1 MTELH
6 APKAA
11 MHGTLGSDAW
21 AAPRCVMS
29 FHAPARSTFTR
40 IEASEYEDA
49 PEVLRAKVQA
59 LAALV
64 RESRACVA
72 FTGAGISTA
81 AGIDDYATKGRE
93 QSATRERAAVRDW
106 KDAAPTV
113 AHKVLTGMYRQG
125 RLHHW
130 VQQNHDSL
138 PQKAGY
144 PQHALNEI
152 HGSLHDPS
160 NPIVPYE
167 GTLRDDLY
175 AWLEHWERRCDL
187 VLALGTSLSGFNVDR
202 LAETAAQRAG
212 LVIVNLQRTQY
223 DELSNLR
230 IFAKLDTVFA
240 MLAEELGV
248 EPAAEYS
255 PTIAAGSAVG
265 EDQFLVPFDRRGRRG
280 GGSTLDLRKGQRL
293 RLTQGPYAGDV
304 GTVVEK
310 RNGSYRLRFT
320 DSVNPTFQ
328 VKRAPFSLWLGPW
341 WLEELTHGRLSPGA
355 LAPLVNTG
363 EHVEVPEQQA
373 APPPAPRAVWK
384 QTDRGWRR
392 E

>member
-1 MTELH
+1 
-6 APKAA
+6 
-11 MHGTLGSDAW
+11 MHGTLGSAEW

-29 FHAPARSTFTR
+29 FNAPARSTFTR
-40 IEASEYEDA
+40 IEGSEYTDE
-49 PEVLRAKVQA
+49 PEVLRLKVQA
-59 LAALV
+59 LANLV

-81 AGIDDYATKGRE
+81 AGIDDYATKGQG
-93 QSATRERAAVRDW
+93 QSVTSNRAQVKDW
-106 KDAAPTV
+106 KDAAPTLS
-113 AHKVLTGMYRQG
+113 HRVLTGLYRAG
-125 RLHHW
+125 RLQHW

-175 AWLEHWERRCDL
+175 AWLEAWERRADL

-202 LAETAAQRAG
+202 LAETAAERGG
-212 LVIVNLQRTQY
+212 LVIVNLQRTQF
-223 DELSNLR
+223 DALCNLR
-230 IFAKLDTVFA
+230 IFAKLDVVLE
-240 MLAEELGV
+240 MLAVELGV
-248 EPAAEYS
+248 EPSGEYT
-255 PTIAAGSAVG
+255 PTVAPGSLVH
-265 EDQFLVPFDRRGRRG
+265 EDVFVVPFDSRGRR
-280 GGSTLDLRKGQRL
+280 SEATTQLDLRKGQRL

-310 RNGSYRLRFT
+310 RNGSYRLRFL

-355 LAPLVNTG
+355 LAPLANTG
-363 EHVEVPEQQA
+363 EQVDVPEKQA
-373 APPPAPRAVWK
+373 APAPAVRAVWK